1 MLVLR
6 IRFSFELFI
15 CGKASLRMS
24 DAVSPA
30 TPHSGLEY
38 VNGNVSQ
45 FPLWPQY
52 TEQNTIYEQLHP
64 SFSYL
69 FAALFLLQ

>member
-1 MLVLR
+1 
-6 IRFSFELFI
+6 
-15 CGKASLRMS
+15 MS
-24 DAVSPA
+24 DTVAPA

-69 FAALFLLQ
+69 FAALFFIAIGLCPNLVQLHQHFIVCSQ